1 MSHPG
6 GWAVHEGMNH
16 EADWLAVRFEEQ
28 RARLRAAAYRML
40 GSQAEADDAVQN
52 AWLRL
57 SGADTSEVANLAGW
71 LTTVVARECLKM
83 LRSRRGRREE
93 PLDDAMTEPADEQEN
108 NNPEAAV
115 LLADSVG
122 PALMVVLDTLAPAER
137 LAFVLH
143 DIFAVPFDEI
153 APILERSPVAT
164 RQLASR
170 ARRRIQGA
178 TPTPARQVDL
188 ARQRRVV
195 DAFLA
200 ALRDGDFD
208 ALVTVLDPEVVLRDD
223 SAGLPGGAAAMHGA
237 QQVGAYALRYSRGA
251 RFVRPALVDGTPGL
265 AIRVPGRLIGA
276 LGFTIAGDG
285 DGDGEVITAID
296 MISDRARL
304 RSVSLVARDG

>member
-1 MSHPG
+1 MD
-6 GWAVHEGMNH
+6 
-16 EADWLAVRFEEQ
+16 EADWLAERFEEQ
-28 RARLRAAAYRML
+28 RAHLRAVAYRML

-52 AWLRL
+52 SWLRL
-57 SGADTSEVANLAGW
+57 SGADTSAVENLAGW

-93 PLDDAMTEPADEQEN
+93 PLADAVTEPPGSEHDADD
-108 NNPEAAV
+108 PEGAV
-115 LLADSVG
+115 LLADAVG

-143 DIFAVPFDEI
+143 DIFAVPFDDI

-170 ARRRIQGA
+170 ARRRVQGA
-178 TPTPARQVDL
+178 TPPRQIDRV
-188 ARQRRVV
+188 RQRRVV

-200 ALRDGDFD
+200 ALREGDFD

-223 SAGLPGGAAAMHGA
+223 SAGLPGGAATMRGA
-237 QQVGAYALRYSRGA
+237 HVVGAYALKFSRGA

-265 AIRVPGRLIGA
+265 AIRLPGRLIGA
-276 LGFTIAGDG
+276 LGFTVDG
-285 DGDGEVITAID
+285 DTIVAID
-296 MISDRARL
+296 MISDRGRL
-304 RSVSLVARDG
+304 RHVDLAAPGQ

>member
-1 MSHPG
+1 MD
-6 GWAVHEGMNH
+6 ET
-16 EADWLAVRFEEQ
+16 DWLAERFEEQ
-28 RARLRAAAYRML
+28 RAHLRAVAYRML

-57 SGADTSEVANLAGW
+57 SGADTSEVENLAGW

-93 PLDDAMTEPADEQEN
+93 PLADEVPEPPGGEHDAN
-108 NNPEAAV
+108 DPEAAV
-115 LLADSVG
+115 LLADAVG

-143 DIFAVPFDEI
+143 DIFAVPFDDI

-170 ARRRIQGA
+170 ARRRVQGA
-178 TPTPARQVDL
+178 TPPRQIDRV
-188 ARQRRVV
+188 RQRRVV

-200 ALRDGDFD
+200 ALREGDFD

-223 SAGLPGGAAAMHGA
+223 SAGLPGGAAAMRGA
-237 QQVGAYALRYSRGA
+237 HAVGAYALKFSRGA

-265 AIRVPGRLIGA
+265 AIRLPGRLIGA
-276 LGFTIAGDG
+276 LGFTVDG
-285 DGDGEVITAID
+285 DTIVAID
-296 MISDRARL
+296 MISDRGRL
-304 RSVSLVARDG
+304 RHVDLAAPGQ

>member
-1 MSHPG
+1 MD
-6 GWAVHEGMNH
+6 ET
-16 EADWLAVRFEEQ
+16 DWLAERFEQQ
-28 RARLRAAAYRML
+28 RAHLRAVAYRML

-52 AWLRL
+52 SWLRL
-57 SGADTSEVANLAGW
+57 SGADTSEVENLAGW

-93 PLDDAMTEPADEQEN
+93 PLADAVTEPPGSEHDADD
-108 NNPEAAV
+108 PEAAV
-115 LLADSVG
+115 LLADAVG

-143 DIFAVPFDEI
+143 DIFAVPFDDI

-170 ARRRIQGA
+170 ARRRVQGA
-178 TPTPARQVDL
+178 TPPRRVDL

-200 ALRDGDFD
+200 ALREGDFD

-223 SAGLPGGAAAMHGA
+223 SARLPGGAATMRGA
-237 QQVGAYALRYSRGA
+237 HAVGAYALKFSRGA

-265 AIRVPGRLIGA
+265 AIRLPGRLIGA
-276 LGFTIAGDG
+276 LEFTVDG
-285 DGDGEVITAID
+285 DTITAID
-296 MISDRARL
+296 MISDRGRL
-304 RSVSLVARDG
+304 RHVNLAAPSQ

>member
-1 MSHPG
+1 MD
-6 GWAVHEGMNH
+6 
-16 EADWLAVRFEEQ
+16 EADWLAERFEEQ
-28 RARLRAAAYRML
+28 RAHLRAVAYRML

-52 AWLRL
+52 SWLRL
-57 SGADTSEVANLAGW
+57 SGADTSAVENLAGW

-93 PLDDAMTEPADEQEN
+93 PLADPVTEPPGSEHDADD
-108 NNPEAAV
+108 PEGAV
-115 LLADSVG
+115 LLADAVG

-143 DIFAVPFDEI
+143 DIFAVPFDDI

-170 ARRRIQGA
+170 ARRRVQGA
-178 TPTPARQVDL
+178 TPPRQVDL

-200 ALRDGDFD
+200 ALREGDFD

-223 SAGLPGGAAAMHGA
+223 SAGLPGGAATMRGA
-237 QQVGAYALRYSRGA
+237 HVVGAYALKFSRGA

-265 AIRVPGRLIGA
+265 AIRLPGRLIGA
-276 LGFTIAGDG
+276 LGFTVDG
-285 DGDGEVITAID
+285 DTIVAID
-296 MISDRARL
+296 MISDRGRL
-304 RSVSLVARDG
+304 RHVDLAAPGQ

>member
-1 MSHPG
+1 MDETDG
-6 GWAVHEGMNH
+6 
-16 EADWLAVRFEEQ
+16 LAERFEEQ
-28 RARLRAAAYRML
+28 RAHLRAVASRML

-57 SGADTSEVANLAGW
+57 SGADTSVVENLAGW

-93 PLDDAMTEPADEQEN
+93 PLAGVVPEPPGSERGVDD
-108 NNPEAAV
+108 PEAAV
-115 LLADSVG
+115 LLADAVG

-143 DIFAVPFDEI
+143 DIFAVPFDDI

-170 ARRRIQGA
+170 ARRRVQGA
-178 TPTPARQVDL
+178 TPPRQIDRV
-188 ARQRRVV
+188 RQRRVV

-200 ALRDGDFD
+200 ALREGDFD

-223 SAGLPGGAAAMHGA
+223 SAGLPDGAATMRGA
-237 QQVGAYALRYSRGA
+237 HVVGAYALKFSRGA

-265 AIRVPGRLIGA
+265 AIRLPGRLIGA
-276 LGFTIAGDG
+276 LGFTVDG
-285 DGDGEVITAID
+285 DTIVAID
-296 MISDRARL
+296 MISDRGRL
-304 RSVSLVARDG
+304 RHVDLAAPGQ

>member
-1 MSHPG
+1 MD
-6 GWAVHEGMNH
+6 
-16 EADWLAVRFEEQ
+16 EADWLAARFEEQ
-28 RARLRAAAYRML
+28 RARLRAVAYRML

-57 SGADTSEVANLAGW
+57 SGADTSEVENLAGW

-83 LRSRRGRREE
+83 LRSRRARREE
-93 PLDDAMTEPADEQEN
+93 PLAEGEPAAGEHGVDD
-108 NNPEAAV
+108 PEAAV

-143 DIFAVPFDEI
+143 DIFAVPFDDI
-153 APILERSPVAT
+153 APVLERSSAAT

-178 TPTPARQVDL
+178 TPSRQVDL

-195 DAFLA
+195 DAFLT

-208 ALVTVLDPEVVLRDD
+208 ALVAVLDPEVVLRDD
-223 SAGLPGGAAAMHGA
+223 SAGLPTGAMMQGA
-237 QQVGAYALRYSRGA
+237 RAVGAFALSYSRGA
-251 RFVRPALVDGTPGL
+251 AFVHPALVDGAVGL
-265 AIRVPGRLIGA
+265 AIVPPGRILGA
-276 LGFTIAGDG
+276 LGFTVTGDKVTG
-285 DGDGEVITAID
+285 IE
-296 MISDRARL
+296 MISDPERL
-304 RSVSLVARDG
+304 RHVDLTAFAG

>member
-1 MSHPG
+1 MD
-6 GWAVHEGMNH
+6 
-16 EADWLAVRFEEQ
+16 EADWLAARFEEQ
-28 RARLRAAAYRML
+28 RTHLRAVAYRML

-57 SGADTSEVANLAGW
+57 SGADTARVENLAGW

-93 PLDDAMTEPADEQEN
+93 PLADAVTLPPGNEHDVDD
-108 NNPEAAV
+108 PEAAV
-115 LLADSVG
+115 LRADAVG
-122 PALMVVLDTLAPAER
+122 PALMVVLDTLVPAER

-143 DIFAVPFDEI
+143 DVFAVPFDDI

-178 TPTPARQVDL
+178 TPPRQVDR

-200 ALRDGDFD
+200 ALREGDFD

-223 SAGLPGGAAAMHGA
+223 SAGLPGGAATMRGA
-237 QQVGAYALRYSRGA
+237 RAVGAYALTFSRGA

-265 AIRVPGRLIGA
+265 AIRLPGRLIGA
-276 LGFTIAGDG
+276 LGFAVDG
-285 DGDGEVITAID
+285 DTIVAID
-296 MISDRARL
+296 MISDRGRL
-304 RSVSLVARDG
+304 RHVDLAAPGQ

>member
-1 MSHPG
+1 MD
-6 GWAVHEGMNH
+6 
-16 EADWLAVRFEEQ
+16 EADWLAARFEEQ
-28 RARLRAAAYRML
+28 RAHLRAVAYRML

-52 AWLRL
+52 SWLRL
-57 SGADTSEVANLAGW
+57 SGADTSDVENLAGW

-93 PLDDAMTEPADEQEN
+93 PLADNVTERSASEDQTD
-108 NNPEAAV
+108 NPEAAV

-143 DIFAVPFDEI
+143 DIFAVPFDDI

-170 ARRRIQGA
+170 ARRRVQGA
-178 TPTPARQVDL
+178 TPPRQVDL

-195 DAFLA
+195 DAFLT

-208 ALVTVLDPEVVLRDD
+208 ALVAVLDPEVVLRDD
-223 SAGLPGGAAAMHGA
+223 SAGLPTGATMQGA
-237 QQVGAYALRYSRGA
+237 RAVGAFALSYSRGA
-251 RFVRPALVDGTPGL
+251 RFVYLALVDGAVGL
-265 AIRVPGRLIGA
+265 AVVPPGRLLGA
-276 LGFTIAGDG
+276 LGFTFTGDK
-285 DGDGEVITAID
+285 ITEIE
-296 MISDRARL
+296 MISDPERL
-304 RSVSLVARDG
+304 RHVDLTAFNE

>member
-1 MSHPG
+1 MD
-6 GWAVHEGMNH
+6 ET
-16 EADWLAVRFEEQ
+16 DWLAERFEEQ
-28 RARLRAAAYRML
+28 RAHLRAVAYRML

-52 AWLRL
+52 SWLRL
-57 SGADTSEVANLAGW
+57 SGADTSEVENLAGW

-93 PLDDAMTEPADEQEN
+93 PLADAVPEPPGGEHDAND
-108 NNPEAAV
+108 PEAAV
-115 LLADSVG
+115 LLADAVG

-143 DIFAVPFDEI
+143 DIFAVPFDDI

-170 ARRRIQGA
+170 ARRRVQGA
-178 TPTPARQVDL
+178 TPPRQVDRV
-188 ARQRRVV
+188 RQRRVV

-200 ALRDGDFD
+200 ALREGDFD

-223 SAGLPGGAAAMHGA
+223 SAGLPGGAATMRGA
-237 QQVGAYALRYSRGA
+237 PAVGAYALRFSRGA

-265 AIRVPGRLIGA
+265 AIRLPGRLIGA
-276 LGFTIAGDG
+276 LGFTVDG
-285 DGDGEVITAID
+285 DTIVAID
-296 MISDRARL
+296 MISDRGRL
-304 RSVSLVARDG
+304 RHVDLAAPGQ